1 MKKKQLWT
9 MISGGLMGLFVLG
22 NITSCGNIYHGNTS
36 WTQKSSGTTQLLIG
50 IACNG
55 NTWGIVGDRGTILMS
70 TDNGNTFTQKSSGT
84 TQRLLNIACN
94 GNTWGIIG
102 NEGTILMS
110 TDAALW

>member
-36 WTQKSSGTTQLLIG
+36 WTQKSSGTTEALTDV
-50 IACNG
+50 ACNG
-55 NTWGIVGDRGTILMS
+55 NTWGIVGDKDTILMS
-70 TDNGNTFTQKSSGT
+70 TDNGNRFAQKASGT

-94 GNTWGIIG
+94 GNTWGIVG
-102 NEGTILMS
+102 NKGTILMS
-110 TDAALW
+110 TDTALW